1 MATDWTAD
9 ISSRQ
14 LPLSAVLQVLILPV
28 CALEEAKER
37 GKRSR
42 SAAPDK
48 SQFWL
53 QGEVN
58 RKVNRVMAFSILC
71 PAQQRVPEV
80 SYQPFQTV
88 ATPPDC
94 ISHTVCLRQKGKDS
108 CPSKW
113 LPAALWL
120 FLILG
125 TRVAFLELLISFIIF
140 PPRDYRVHW
149 LVSSAISTLLQCLC
163 PPLLQ
168 IHYICTTPLSYM
180 WDAHRDAFCSQV
192 NILSTSYLTALWCLA
207 LFLSP
212 CHFWGYCCPCL

>member
-1 MATDWTAD
+1 
-9 ISSRQ
+9 
-14 LPLSAVLQVLILPV
+14 
-28 CALEEAKER
+28 
-37 GKRSR
+37 
-42 SAAPDK
+42 
-48 SQFWL
+48 
-53 QGEVN
+53 
-58 RKVNRVMAFSILC
+58 MAFSILC

-80 SYQPFQTV
+80 SCQPFQTV

-140 PPRDYRVHW
+140 PPRDFRVHW
-149 LVSSAISTLLQCLC
+149 PVSSAISTLLQCLC

-207 LFLSP
+207 FFSLPVTSEGTDVPAFSDNNQILQVLCSAASHRP
-212 CHFWGYCCPCL
+212 TSTWSRVRFCPPRPHHGAGCCVQAQVTPLEQDRSSYMI